1 MVFFQVYTGRADMYG
16 FSQYYAIRPGEYLLN
31 MGRRI
36 LVIVCFS
43 EGSVVQSVV
52 QGPTASLSPEN
63 LLETQLLVHPGSAR
77 EKM

>member
-1 MVFFQVYTGRADMYG
+1 MFFQVYTGRADMYG

-43 EGSVVQSVV
+43 L
-52 QGPTASLSPEN
+52 TFTSPSEN
-63 LLETQLLVHPGSAR
+63 EVSRSFRKLV
-77 EKM
+77 KMKILIR